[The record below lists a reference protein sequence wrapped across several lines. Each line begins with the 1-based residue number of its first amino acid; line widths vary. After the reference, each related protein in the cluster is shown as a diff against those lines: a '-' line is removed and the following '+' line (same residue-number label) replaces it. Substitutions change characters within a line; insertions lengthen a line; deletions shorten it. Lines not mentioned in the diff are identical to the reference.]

1 MESKAKKI
9 VVLLSGGMDSAV
21 CLARARKEKKRIFA
35 LTFDYGQRHRQELQ
49 AARRLARTFGVEQH
63 LVLRLNLRAI
73 GASALTS
80 NLPVP
85 ERVRAG
91 EIPATYVPARNLIFL
106 SVALAWAEALGA
118 QEIFIGVNQVDFS
131 GYPDCRGDFI
141 RSFQQTARLAT
152 RVGRQGRAVKIQT
165 PLLKLDKAGII
176 RLGIK
181 LGVDFS
187 KTHTCY
193 NPDRLGRACGRCPSC
208 RLRKNGFA
216 RAGLPDPTIY
226 SRSKGESRAR

>member
-1 MESKAKKI
+1 MKSKARKA

-21 CLARARKEKKRIFA
+21 CLALARKEQKCIFA

-49 AARRLARTFGVEQH
+49 TARRLAKALGVAKH
-63 LVLRLNLRAI
+63 LVLHLNLRAI

-80 NLPVP
+80 SLPVP
-85 ERVRAG
+85 ETVRAG
-91 EIPATYVPARNLIFL
+91 EIPVTYVPARNLIFL

-118 QEIFIGVNQVDFS
+118 EEIFIGVNQIDFS

-141 RSFQQTARLAT
+141 KAFQRTAKLAT
-152 RVGRQGRAVKIQT
+152 RTGRLCQPVKIRT
-165 PLLKLDKAGII
+165 PLLNLDKAGIV
-176 RLGIK
+176 RLGVK

-187 KTHTCY
+187 RTHTCY

-208 RLRKNGFA
+208 RLRKKGFA

-226 SRSKGESRAR
+226 SASKGKGRER